1 MWKIQQ
7 FREIGNL
14 KHIYQNELDRAS
26 FAHDGACSHSKDLA
40 KSTDWD
46 RNLKQRELMKLL

>member
-1 MWKIQQ
+1 MWKIKK

-14 KHIYQNELDRAS
+14 KYIYKNEWDKAS
-26 FAHDGACSHSKDLA
+26 FAHDAACSHSKDLG